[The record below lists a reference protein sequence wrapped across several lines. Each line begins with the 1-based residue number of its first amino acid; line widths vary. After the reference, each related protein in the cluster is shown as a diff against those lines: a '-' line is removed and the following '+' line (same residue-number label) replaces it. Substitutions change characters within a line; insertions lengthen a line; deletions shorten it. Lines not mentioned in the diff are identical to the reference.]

1 MQSCRAPVDDRDLND
16 DIDRIMA
23 VMNAA
28 FDPAYGE
35 AWNRRQVSDALLM
48 PNTYYLLAS
57 TNGLEPAAGEHVA
70 GFILSRGILDEEE
83 LLLIAVDPDCRRR
96 GVGAAL
102 MQRFIETA
110 AQRGRRNLFLEMRDG
125 NPASALYDRFGFEPV
140 GRRRNY
146 YRGAQHGPRDA
157 ITYARRQEAP

>member
-1 MQSCRAPVDDRDLND
+1 VDDRQLND

-57 TNGLEPAAGEHVA
+57 ADGLEPATGELAA

-83 LLLIAVDPDCRRR
+83 LLLIAVHPDHRER

-102 MQRFIETA
+102 MQRFIDTA
-110 AQRGRRNLFLEMRDG
+110 AERGRTNLFLEMREG
-125 NPASALYDRFGFEPV
+125 NRASALYQRFGFEPV

-146 YRGAQHGPRDA
+146 YRSARQGPLDA
-157 ITYARRQEAP
+157 ITYARRQGAP

>member
-1 MQSCRAPVDDRDLND
+1 VDDRDLND

-57 TNGLEPAAGEHVA
+57 TEGHEPASGEAAA

-83 LLLIAVDPDCRRR
+83 LLLIAVHPDHRKR

-102 MQRFIETA
+102 MQRFIDTA
-110 AQRGRRNLFLEMRDG
+110 AERGRRNLFLEMREG
-125 NPASALYDRFGFEPV
+125 NRASALYERFGFEPV

-146 YRGAQHGPRDA
+146 YRSAQQGPLDA
-157 ITYARRQEAP
+157 ITYARRQPRP

>member
-1 MQSCRAPVDDRDLND
+1 
-16 DIDRIMA
+16 MA
-23 VMNAA
+23 VMSAA

-57 TNGLEPAAGEHVA
+57 AGGFEPSAAEPAAGFV
-70 GFILSRGILDEEE
+70 LSRGIMDEEE
-83 LLLIAVDPDCRRR
+83 LLLIAVHPDHRQR

-110 AQRGRRNLFLEMRDG
+110 TERGRTSLFLEMREG
-125 NPASALYDRFGFEPV
+125 NPAAVLYKRFGFEPV

-146 YRGAQHGPRDA
+146 YRSAQQGPLDA
-157 ITYARRQEAP
+157 ITYARRQQVP